1 MKAIIM
7 AGGEG
12 SRLRP
17 LTCGRPK
24 PMVPLMDRPVLSYSL
39 ELLERHGIR
48 EAAATLMY
56 LPESVTSWLGDGA
69 RFGMNVRYYI
79 EETPLGTAGSVRQA
93 RDFLDETF
101 VVLSGDG
108 VTDCD
113 LTAAYQWHKRQGA
126 LATIVIKHVEN
137 PLEYGVVIADSDG
150 RVKRFVEKPGW
161 GEVFSDTVN
170 TGIYILEPQVLDMIP
185 EKTPYDFSRD
195 LFPKLLKRGD
205 GLCAWTMS
213 GYWCDVGDVAAY
225 LKAHIDAMDGRI
237 NLSVNCRPGGVLR
250 MPGARVDRGAVLEG
264 PCFIGEDA
272 VIEAGA
278 RVGAY
283 SVVGARSVV
292 SSGASLKRA
301 VLWEDAHI
309 DRGVQA
315 RSCVLTDGA
324 RMEAGSAAFEESV
337 LGEDAVLGE
346 NASLM
351 PGVKIWPGK
360 SVGAGL
366 KQDSNVVWG
375 RTSRPVFRDGAL
387 NIDNPAAAMR
397 AAEAAASVMKMRRV
411 LLGRACSAPAQAGML
426 AIQAGFMAQGVQVYD
441 GGCAARPQMRWQQ
454 TQLGLEAAAHF
465 DGQALRLYDER
476 GAEIGASTRRSIE
489 SALRRQDYARA
500 FSQGARPP
508 VNAGR
513 SDLGYIGA
521 LSRAVDRDVLRRD
534 APPVALYAP
543 TEQLLSLAERAF
555 EQAGLCVRAEWEEEM
570 MELSPGEIGVWLS
583 EDGESMTLADEKG
596 CLSEGESQLFIV
608 WAALEAGLEPA
619 LPSIWTHAA
628 EELAAR
634 YGKGVTRVSGERTAL
649 MRALLDRDERLFRL
663 AFDGI
668 YAALNGVA
676 LLARYA
682 LTPREWARAMP
693 SMARSKRSIPMSLQE
708 RGRILRAF
716 ADDGEENGGLALDKE
731 GAWAAVVPA
740 GDRPECRV
748 VAEAA
753 DMEAADELC
762 ALYEDKIRALMKS
775 AGKK

>member
-1 MKAIIM
+1 MEICGRRRVRPRIDGGIAIMKAIIM

-24 PMVPLMDRPVLSYSL
+24 PMAPLMDRPVLSYSL
-39 ELLERHGIR
+39 ELLKRHGVR

-56 LPESVTSWLGDGA
+56 LPECVTSWLGDGA

-185 EKTPYDFSRD
+185 ENAPCDFSRD
-195 LFPKLLKRGD
+195 LFPKLLARGD
-205 GLCAWTMS
+205 GLRAWTMS
-213 GYWCDVGDVAAY
+213 GYWCDIGDVAAY

-237 NLSVNCRPGGVLR
+237 NLNVNCRPGGVLR

-292 SSGASLKRA
+292 SAGASLKRA
-301 VLWEDAHI
+301 VLWEGAHI
-309 DRGVQA
+309 ERG
-315 RSCVLTDGA
+315 
-324 RMEAGSAAFEESV
+324 
-337 LGEDAVLGE
+337 
-346 NASLM
+346 
-351 PGVKIWPGK
+351 
-360 SVGAGL
+360 
-366 KQDSNVVWG
+366 
-375 RTSRPVFRDGAL
+375 
-387 NIDNPAAAMR
+387 
-397 AAEAAASVMKMRRV
+397 
-411 LLGRACSAPAQAGML
+411 AQAGML
-426 AIQAGFMAQGVQVYD
+426 AIQAGLMAQGVQIYD
-441 GGCAARPQMRWQQ
+441 GGCAARPQLRWQQ

-465 DGQALRLYDER
+465 DGQALRFYDER
-476 GAEIGASTRRSIE
+476 GAEIGAATRRAIE

-500 FSQGARPP
+500 FSLGARPP

-521 LSRAVDRDVLRRD
+521 LSRAVDREVLKRD

-570 MELSPGEIGVWLS
+570 MELSSGEIGVWLS
-583 EDGESMTLADEKG
+583 EDGESMTLADESG
-596 CLSEGESQLFIV
+596 CLSEGESQLMLV
-608 WAALEAGLEPA
+608 WAALESGIEPA
-619 LPSIWTHAA
+619 VPAIWTHAA

-634 YGKGVTRVSGERTAL
+634 YGKSVARVSGERTAL
-649 MRALLDRDERLFRL
+649 MRALLDRDERLHRL
-663 AFDGI
+663 FFDGI
-668 YAALNGVA
+668 YAAMTCIA
-676 LLARYA
+676 LLARYD
-682 LTPREWARAMP
+682 LTPREWTRTMP
-693 SMARSKRSIPMSLQE
+693 SMARSMRSIPMSLQE

-716 ADDGEENGGLALDKE
+716 AEEGEESGALSLDKG
-731 GAWAAVVPA
+731 GAWAAVVPS

-762 ALYEDKIRALMKS
+762 ALYEDKIRALLKGS
-775 AGKK
+775 GKK